1 MTFAKI
7 HNNLRNHFNTAVV
20 DVSSKLGDDD
30 IAWDNVAYN
39 KQKASDGTAWV
50 RLQIL
55 TGESFGLS
63 LGSTAIRAQGIMLA
77 SIFTPAEQ
85 GDKLALEIADEIVS
99 ACNSTTITL
108 AGNTTI
114 LRTPSINPV
123 GRDGAWYQIN
133 VSMPFQSDHAN

>member
-1 MTFAKI
+1 MTFSAI
-7 HNNLRNHFNTAVV
+7 HNNIRNHFKTAVV
-20 DVSSKLGDDD
+20 DVSASLSADS
-30 IAWDNVAYN
+30 IAWDNVAFDN
-39 KQKASDGTAWV
+39 QKASDATAWC

-55 TGESFGLS
+55 QGESSGLS
-63 LGSTAIRAQGIMLA
+63 LGSTAVRAQGFMLA

-114 LRTPSINPV
+114 LRTPSVNPI

-133 VSMPFQSDHAN
+133 VSVPFQSDQAN